1 MSIIQKMMNFLT
13 PPTSKEVRASLDK
26 ESLQNIFRV
35 CTVVL
40 CVEVAFLLVFLIKNN
55 PLTHEET
62 QITYRVC
69 ICIAVCIAGVLSTKF
84 LLGRKRLNHRAVFF
98 IKTIFYVVFS
108 VWAIYADCQHYIKGE
123 QMLTLA
129 AVEVLMVCFLL
140 LRPWASILLTS
151 ALFVFLY
158 FILFSI
164 DGAAGIQSYNYLVLA
179 IAAMTGMIVRY
190 NYQVG
195 MATRM
200 VELEANNQTLSESSR
215 HDRLTGLRNRLALDE
230 DVLKIVGKPLVV
242 YMCDINYFKRINDTY
257 GHTTGDA
264 IIRAV
269 SRNIKIIFPF
279 NRCYRYGG
287 DEFLIISELSV
298 EENFSE
304 NVFSVKYNN
313 NGTLL
318 DVQVSVGFVEGTA
331 RDREGLFELIMNA
344 DMELY
349 TVKKRT
355 HAAKNRIKTKK
366 LIRTSAAEAR

>member
-13 PPTSKEVRASLDK
+13 PPTSQKVRASLDK

-40 CVEVAFLLVFLIKNN
+40 CVEVVFLIDFLIKNY
-55 PLTHEET
+55 PLTHEEAQST
-62 QITYRVC
+62 CRVC
-69 ICIAVCIAGVLSTKF
+69 ICIAICIAGLLSTKF
-84 LLGRKRLNHRAVFF
+84 LLGRKRLDHRAVFF
-98 IKTIFYVVFS
+98 IKTVFYVVFS

-129 AVEVLMVCFLL
+129 SVELLMVCFLL
-140 LRPWASILLTS
+140 FRPWASILLTS
-151 ALFVFLY
+151 ALFAFLHC
-158 FILFSI
+158 ILFSI
-164 DGAAGIQSYNYLVLA
+164 DGAAGIQSYNYLILA
-179 IAAMTGMIVRY
+179 IVAMTGMIVRY

-264 IIRAV
+264 IIREV
-269 SRNIKIIFPF
+269 SRNIKIIFPS

-287 DEFLIISELSV
+287 DEFLIISELPV

-313 NGTLL
+313 NGTAL
-318 DVQVSVGFVEGTA
+318 DVLVSVGFVEGTA
-331 RDREGLFELIMNA
+331 RDREELFELIKNA

-349 TVKKRT
+349 AVKKRT
-355 HAAKNRIKTKK
+355 HAAKNKLKTKK
-366 LIRTSAAEAR
+366 RIRTSASETR

>member
-1 MSIIQKMMNFLT
+1 MHQLT
-13 PPTSKEVRASLDK
+13 R
-26 ESLQNIFRV
+26 
-35 CTVVL
+35 
-40 CVEVAFLLVFLIKNN
+40 
-55 PLTHEET
+55 
-62 QITYRVC
+62 
-69 ICIAVCIAGVLSTKF
+69 
-84 LLGRKRLNHRAVFF
+84 
-98 IKTIFYVVFS
+98 
-108 VWAIYADCQHYIKGE
+108 
-123 QMLTLA
+123 
-129 AVEVLMVCFLL
+129 
-140 LRPWASILLTS
+140 ILLTS

-164 DGAAGIQSYNYLVLA
+164 DGAAGIQNYNYLVLA
-179 IAAMTGMIVRY
+179 IVAMTGMIVRY

-230 DVLKIVGKPLVV
+230 DVIKIVGKPLVV

-264 IIRAV
+264 IIREV

-287 DEFLIISELSV
+287 DEFLIISELPV

-313 NGTLL
+313 NGTVL
-318 DVQVSVGFVEGTA
+318 DVLVSVGFVEGTA

-349 TVKKRT
+349 RVKNRT
-355 HAAKNRIKTKK
+355 HAAKNKIKKK
-366 LIRTSAAEAR
+366 R